1 MKPSGNSSAEPLQVR
16 RECGIIIFKV
26 MNGKKKKQNTVP
38 GKAIF
43 RFEDEI
49 KCFSNKQKL
58 KRFSSSKPAL

>member
-1 MKPSGNSSAEPLQVR
+1 MTPSGDSSAEALQVR

-26 MNGKKKKQNTVP
+26 MNGKNQNTVP

>member
-1 MKPSGNSSAEPLQVR
+1 MKPSGDSSAEPLQVR

-38 GKAIF
+38 HKATL

-49 KCFSNKQKL
+49 KFFTNKQKL
-58 KRFSSSKPAL
+58 KEFSTMKPAL